1 MNRPLND
8 VPSRLAVFDCDGTL
22 VDSQHAI
29 IAAMTAAWR
38 ALNLP
43 PPGAN
48 AIRRTI
54 GLPLEQGIAQLS
66 PHLSA
71 HEHAALVDGYRD
83 AAHRIDADG
92 DHKAPLFP
100 GAQEVLVTLADAG
113 VLLGIATG
121 KGTRGL
127 TATLAA
133 HALNDRFATVQTAD
147 TAHGKPHPDML
158 LRAMAETGVR
168 PARTIMIGDTI
179 YDIKMANNAGV
190 TAVGVSWGYHGPA
203 ELKDAGA
210 ASVIDDFSELPAAL
224 ETHTTTR

>member
-1 MNRPLND
+1 MTLPLGD
-8 VPSRLAVFDCDGTL
+8 MPRRLAVFDCDGTL

-38 ALNLP
+38 FRNLP
-43 PPGAN
+43 EPDAD

-66 PHLSA
+66 PDLSS

-83 AAHRIDADG
+83 AAHEIHANGGHR
-92 DHKAPLFP
+92 APLFP
-100 GAQEVLVTLADAG
+100 GVAEVLDTLASSG

-127 TATLAA
+127 ISTLNE
-133 HALNDRFATVQTAD
+133 HALNDRFVTVQTAD

-168 PARTIMIGDTI
+168 PAQTVMIGDTV
-179 YDIKMANNAGV
+179 YDIQMANNAGV
-190 TAVGVSWGYHGPA
+190 AAIGVSWGYHAAA
-203 ELKDAGA
+203 ELMSAGA
-210 ASVIDDFSELPAAL
+210 AIVIENFSELPAGFD
-224 ETHTTTR
+224 THTTTR